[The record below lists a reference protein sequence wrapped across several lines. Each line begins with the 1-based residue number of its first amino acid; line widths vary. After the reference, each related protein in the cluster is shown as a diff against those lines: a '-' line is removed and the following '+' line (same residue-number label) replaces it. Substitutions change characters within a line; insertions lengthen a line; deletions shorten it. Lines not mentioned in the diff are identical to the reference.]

1 LSGEHEAR
9 KPASR
14 RFSPG
19 RLVPIAI
26 LAAGLAAYFALDIGH
41 YLSPEALCEY
51 RGHLK
56 AWVEGYGTVAPIGYV
71 IVYIL
76 VIAFSLPGGAV
87 MTIVGGFLFGVAFG
101 AVLTVI
107 GATIGATVLFLIARF
122 ALADYLRAKAGP
134 ALRQM
139 EDGFNEDAFNYLLVL
154 RLVPLFPFWLV
165 NLVPALLGMTLGAY
179 VLATA
184 IGIIPGTVVFAMVGD
199 GVGAMVET
207 CETLDIHR
215 LFEPRILAPLVGLA
229 VLALAPV
236 LYKKWKA
243 HKA

>member
-1 LSGEHEAR
+1 M
-9 KPASR
+9 
-14 RFSPG
+14 
-19 RLVPIAI
+19 
-26 LAAGLAAYFALDIGH
+26 AYFALDIGH

-51 RGHLK
+51 RDQLE
-56 AWVEGYGTVAPIGYV
+56 AWVEGYGAVAPIGYV

-76 VIAFSLPGGAV
+76 VFAFSLPGGAV
-87 MTIVGGFLFGVAFG
+87 MTIAGGFLFGVAFG

-107 GATIGATVLFLIARF
+107 GATIGATALFLIARF

-154 RLVPLFPFWLV
+154 RLLPLFPFWLV
-165 NLVPALLGMTLGAY
+165 NLVPALLGVSLGVY

-184 IGIIPGTVVFAMVGD
+184 IGIIPATIVYTMVGD

-207 CETLDIHR
+207 CETLDIDG
-215 LFEPRILAPLVGLA
+215 LFEPRILLPLAGLA

>member
-1 LSGEHEAR
+1 MSGEHEAR

-87 MTIVGGFLFGVAFG
+87 MTIAGGFLFGVAFG

-122 ALADYLRAKAGP
+122 ALADYLVPGRC
-134 ALRQM
+134 LRQSN
-139 EDGFNEDAFNYLLVL
+139 DLQKSVRNGAQAA
-154 RLVPLFPFWLV
+154 RRGRA
-165 NLVPALLGMTLGAY
+165 ALTS
-179 VLATA
+179 T
-184 IGIIPGTVVFAMVGD
+184 
-199 GVGAMVET
+199 
-207 CETLDIHR
+207 R
-215 LFEPRILAPLVGLA
+215 
-229 VLALAPV
+229 
-236 LYKKWKA
+236 
-243 HKA
+243 